1 MRRIS
6 AGIPSGV
13 SAGMASIILALLVA
27 LAWSSGA
34 PAQEFPSRTVRFVVP
49 YAAGGS
55 GDLLA
60 RLLGNKLSAMWGQQ
74 VIVDNKPGAGGLIG
88 TEIAAHAAPDGH
100 TLYLA
105 TDGPLTIAASLHKFV
120 PYDWKRD
127 FAPVSMIA
135 VGPQILIVNP
145 QLPAKTL
152 AEFIA
157 LAKRKPGALN
167 YASIG
172 IGTAPHLAAELF
184 KSVAQVDLTHVPY
197 KGSSAQAIT
206 ALIAGDVAMFM
217 VGTSTAIGQVQAG
230 RLRGLAVTSPRRV
243 EGLPDVPTFA
253 ESGLPGV
260 DVSLWFAVLVPSAT
274 PQGVVQRLHADIA
287 KIVASPEYSMEL
299 RKRGFDAV
307 ANTPDELA
315 AFLEKDYLKYR
326 ALIQK
331 LGLQVE

>member
-1 MRRIS
+1 MTR
-6 AGIPSGV
+6 V
-13 SAGMASIILALLVA
+13 SACISIALALLDVVA
-27 LAWSSGA
+27 VPRDAS
-34 PAQEFPSRTVRFVVP
+34 AQDFPSRPVRVIVP

-60 RLLGNKLSAMWGQQ
+60 RLLGQKLSAMWGQQ

-88 TEIAAHAAPDGH
+88 TELAAHAAPDGH

-105 TDGPLTIAASLHKFV
+105 TDGPLTVAASLHKFV

-145 QLPAKTL
+145 KLPARTL

-157 LAKRKPGALN
+157 LAKQKPGALN

-184 KSVAQVDLTHVPY
+184 KSAAGVDLTHVPY

-230 RLRGLAVTSPRRV
+230 TLRGLAVTSPRRV

-253 ESGLPGV
+253 EAGLPAV
-260 DVSLWFAVLVPSAT
+260 DVSLWFAVLAPSAT
-274 PQGVVQRLHADIA
+274 PQPIVQRLHADIT
-287 KIVASPEYSMEL
+287 KVVASAEYKAEL
-299 RKRGFDAV
+299 QKRGFDAV
-307 ANTPDELA
+307 ANTPDEMA
-315 AFLEKDYLKYR
+315 AFLDKDFLKFR

>member
-1 MRRIS
+1 MTRIS
-6 AGIPSGV
+6 AGT
-13 SAGMASIILALLVA
+13 SIVLALIGA
-27 LAWSSGA
+27 LAASGSA
-34 PAQEFPSRTVRFVVP
+34 PAQDFPSRPVRFVVP

-88 TEIAAHAAPDGH
+88 TEFAARAAPDGY

-105 TDGPLTIAASLHKFV
+105 TDGPLTVAASLHKSV

-127 FAPVSMIA
+127 FAPVSLIA

-145 QLPAKTL
+145 KLPARTL

-157 LAKRKPGALN
+157 LAKQKPGALN

-172 IGTAPHLAAELF
+172 VGTAPHLAAELF
-184 KSVAQVDLTHVPY
+184 KSAANVDLTHVPY

-230 RLRGLAVTSPRRV
+230 TLRGLAVTSPQRV

-253 ESGLPGV
+253 EAGLPGV
-260 DVSLWFAVLVPSAT
+260 DVSLWFAVLVPGTT
-274 PQGVVQRLHADIA
+274 PQPIVQRLHADIA
-287 KIVASPEYSMEL
+287 KVVASPEYQAEL
-299 RKRGFDAV
+299 QKRGFDAV
-307 ANTPDELA
+307 ASTPDALA
-315 AFLEKDYLKYR
+315 AFLEKDYLKFR
-326 ALIQK
+326 TLIQK

>member
-1 MRRIS
+1 MQRPS
-6 AGIPSGV
+6 AALTIV
-13 SAGMASIILALLVA
+13 LALLVA
-27 LAWSSGA
+27 AALPRAAS
-34 PAQEFPSRTVRFVVP
+34 AQDFPSRPVRFVVP

-60 RLLGNKLSAMWGQQ
+60 RLLGNRLAAMWGQQ
-74 VIVDNKPGAGGLIG
+74 VIVDDKPGAGGLIG

-105 TDGPLTIAASLHKFV
+105 TDGPLTVAASLHKSV

-145 QLPAKTL
+145 KLPARTL

-157 LAKRKPGALN
+157 LAKQKPGALN

-184 KSVAQVDLTHVPY
+184 KSAAGIDLTHVPY

-206 ALIAGDVAMFM
+206 ALLAGDVAMFM

-230 RLRGLAVTSPRRV
+230 TLRGLAVTSARRV
-243 EGLPDVPTFA
+243 EGLADVPTFA
-253 ESGLPGV
+253 EAGLPAV

-274 PQGVVQRLHADIA
+274 PPPIVQRLHADIA
-287 KIVASPEYSMEL
+287 TVVASPEYTAEL

-307 ANTPDELA
+307 ASTPDELA
-315 AFLEKDYLKYR
+315 AFLAKDYLKFR